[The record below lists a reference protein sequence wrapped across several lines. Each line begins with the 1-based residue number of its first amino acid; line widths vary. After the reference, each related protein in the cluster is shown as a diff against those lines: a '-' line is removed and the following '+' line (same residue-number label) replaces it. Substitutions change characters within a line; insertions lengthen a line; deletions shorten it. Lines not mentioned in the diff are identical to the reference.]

1 MTFDQIAILLL
12 LAAALGLFAWGRWR
26 HDLVALLLLF
36 AALLLGLVPFENAFA
51 GFGHPAVIT
60 VAAALV
66 ISRAVAATGVLD
78 GIALRLT
85 RGVKSPS
92 LLLLLLLLPAAIASG
107 FMNNVAALAMVMPV
121 ALAVCASAGQS
132 PSMAL
137 MPLSFATMLGGMLT
151 LIGTPPNVII
161 SGIRANRLGEPY
173 HLFDFALVGGGVAVI
188 GLLYT
193 VLIGW
198 RFVPRRA
205 PVARNDG
212 SDAIGDYLIEAGVAA
227 GSKLIGQPLH
237 AAIEKLDG
245 QDAEIIGLVRGSV
258 TIPSAAQWTPIRE
271 GDLLLIETAP
281 DMLGDTLKELG
292 LVPLKP
298 KYAVLEHAKGGN
310 LRVAEA
316 VVRPGTEMEG
326 RTVQELRLRQRHQV
340 NLLGISRADARQF
353 RGLRQWRFA
362 TGDVLLLQGEANRV
376 EDAMAQLGLL
386 PLAGRELRLMPKP
399 GAIATLLIVMAGLAA
414 LTLGLAPA
422 EICLGGSALAL
433 LLTGRLSLRE
443 AYGSIDVSVIV
454 LLAAMMPV
462 GDAFDATGTTKLI
475 AELVAGLAGDLAPI
489 WLLAIVILVTMLVSD
504 ILNNAATAVL
514 MAPLAIDLAQR
525 LKVNPDAFLMG
536 VVVGAT
542 CAFLTPIGHQNNLL
556 VMGPGGYRFGDYW
569 RLGLPLEIVSLLAA
583 LALIPIF
590 WPL

>member
-1 MTFDQIAILLL
+1 MSFDQITILIL

-26 HDLVALLLLF
+26 HDLVALLVLF
-36 AALLLGLVPFENAFA
+36 AALLFGLVPFERAFL

-66 ISRAVAATGVLD
+66 ISRAVAATGILD
-78 GIALRLT
+78 GVALRIT

-121 ALAVCASAGQS
+121 AIAVCASAGQS

-137 MPLSFATMLGGMLT
+137 MPLSFATMLGGLLT

-161 SGIRANRLGEPY
+161 SGIRADKLGEPF
-173 HLFDFALVGGGVAVI
+173 HLFDFAMVGGGVALA
-188 GLLYT
+188 GLIYT

-198 RFVPRRA
+198 RLVPQRS
-205 PVARNDG
+205 PVAKSDG
-212 SDAIGDYLIEAGVAA
+212 SDTIGEYLIEASVAP
-227 GSKLIGQPLH
+227 GSSLIGQPLH
-237 AAIEKLDG
+237 VAIEKLDG
-245 QDAEIIGLVRGSV
+245 QDAEIIGLLRGSV
-258 TIPSAAQWTPIRE
+258 TIPSAAQWTVVRE
-271 GDLLLIETAP
+271 GDMLLIETAP
-281 DMLGDTLKELG
+281 NMLGDTLRELG
-292 LVPLKP
+292 LMLLKP
-298 KYAVLEHAKGGN
+298 KHAVLEDAKTGN
-310 LRVAEA
+310 LHVAEA
-316 VVRPGTEMEG
+316 VVRPGAEIEG
-326 RTVQELRLRQRHQV
+326 QSVLDLRLRQRHQV
-340 NLLGISRADARQF
+340 NLLGVSRADASQF
-353 RGLRQWRFA
+353 RGLRNWRFA

-376 EDAMAQLGLL
+376 EETMAQLGLL
-386 PLAGRELRLMPKP
+386 PLAGRQLSLRPKP
-399 GAIATLLIVMAGLAA
+399 GAIATLLIALAGLAA
-414 LTLGLAPA
+414 LTIGLAPA
-422 EICLGGSALAL
+422 EICLAGSAIAL

-443 AYGSIDVSVIV
+443 AYGAIDISVIV

-462 GDAFDATGTTKLI
+462 GDAFEATGTTGLI
-475 AELVAGLAGDLAPI
+475 ADLVAGLAGSLAPI
-489 WLLAIVILVTMLVSD
+489 WLLAIVIIVTMLVSD

-525 LKVNPDAFLMG
+525 LEVNPDAFLMG

-583 LALIPIF
+583 LVLIPIF